1 MLCRCLSKVATV
13 DENFAKKEKESI
25 VEVERGE
32 KREREREKEGR
43 EEKALKSLFLNDE
56 GKFLFSILF

>member
-1 MLCRCLSKVATV
+1 MNTGALPKVATV

-32 KREREREKEGR
+32 KRERERRKEGKR
-43 EEKALKSLFLNDE
+43 KR
-56 GKFLFSILF
+56 